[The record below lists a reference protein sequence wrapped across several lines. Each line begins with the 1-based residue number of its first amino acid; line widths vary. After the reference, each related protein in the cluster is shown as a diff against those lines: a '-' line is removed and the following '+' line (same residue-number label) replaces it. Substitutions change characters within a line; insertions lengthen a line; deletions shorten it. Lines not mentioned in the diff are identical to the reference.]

1 MGLEPS
7 EVGLEPVEVG
17 LTPSEVVLVLAPS
30 EVGEA
35 AEREHDRPRWGRA
48 EVPQEGREAVV
59 WEGRTVE
66 A

>member
-17 LTPSEVVLVLAPS
+17 LTPSEVVLAPS

-48 EVPQEGREAVV
+48 EVPQEVREAVV
-59 WEGRTVE
+59 WEGRPVE